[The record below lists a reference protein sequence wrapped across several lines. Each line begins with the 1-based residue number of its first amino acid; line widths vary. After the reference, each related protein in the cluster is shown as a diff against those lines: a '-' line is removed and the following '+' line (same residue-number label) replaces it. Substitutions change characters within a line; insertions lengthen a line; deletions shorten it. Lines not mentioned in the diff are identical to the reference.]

1 MLLSSWW
8 YLSSSTLIIAEG
20 YLVDLT
26 FSRLLVWWESGGLSA
41 MASELNMIPRISSLV
56 TVTARTAEPT
66 ASRLICKKQLYLK
79 LNRWSL
85 RALQRVEWCD
95 TSTKSNDI
103 SGNVISQTA
112 KSTYRPI
119 KIVTKMCASPEIQQT
134 EIEWYVHHCTG
145 GTDGA
150 KLFLFF
156 HSKNEN
162 EFKKHNNGT
171 HIKFKIMRAS
181 THTLPVS
188 SVPKSHKQ

>member
-1 MLLSSWW
+1 
-8 YLSSSTLIIAEG
+8 
-20 YLVDLT
+20 
-26 FSRLLVWWESGGLSA
+26 
-41 MASELNMIPRISSLV
+41 
-56 TVTARTAEPT
+56 
-66 ASRLICKKQLYLK
+66 
-79 LNRWSL
+79 
-85 RALQRVEWCD
+85 
-95 TSTKSNDI
+95 
-103 SGNVISQTA
+103 
-112 KSTYRPI
+112 
-119 KIVTKMCASPEIQQT
+119 MCASPEIQQT